1 MAIFF
6 TPPDFKLSSK
16 LQISHKLILICCHT
30 STFHTPHKPHY
41 RWTVLLRFAY
51 TEAVTMSS
59 LYATEPATAG
69 RVIFETT
76 HGPLDILLWCRECP
90 ATTRFFLQL
99 CLDGFYDNMIFHRIV
114 PSLLIQTGAIRG
126 NSEPLSLMD
135 GGAMAKY
142 RTSGHAD
149 EALERRQ
156 YEVNP
161 RIRFGHRGQV
171 AMALGVSD
179 IDDVEDLQPQFFIT
193 TEDAPYLD
201 GKHVVFGTLGVGP
214 TMFNA
219 IRIVQ
224 YEVDETTNTPV
235 DLENAPRILSTK
247 ILENPIHENIQPQ
260 LTLPWR
266 PQIADAK
273 KRKKRKGK
281 LDVNVLSFGDEMED
295 IAPKSVREKASKD
308 SRKTTHNRN
317 ESPDKAAPRKMV
329 AESAPNGA
337 PVDSNEKPNPSV
349 AINNGKVTERIV
361 ESLAPKL
368 RQRTPPPVEA
378 KPAPPKSL
386 SLVEERRAKYAKGGK
401 TKQQREEE
409 TLAKLMAF
417 RGKIHRNVAP
427 DSDVPVSRDDSLAAR
442 MARRAL
448 LQEQE
453 KRSNDD
459 GVSYSGQVLEDED
472 DDDDTSSSWLQTR
485 FKCRKHMDHL
495 AGDGRNAEDYAVI
508 DDRRASD
515 DGNRAVEKRYKK
527 HHKRGER

>member
-1 MAIFF
+1 MRILL
-6 TPPDFKLSSK
+6 PFKL
-16 LQISHKLILICCHT
+16 
-30 STFHTPHKPHY
+30 HY
-41 RWTVLLRFAY
+41 RWPVLLRFVC
-51 TEAVTMSS
+51 TGTVTMSS

-142 RTSGHAD
+142 RTAVHAD
-149 EALERRQ
+149 ESLERRQ

-219 IRIVQ
+219 LRIVQ
-224 YEVDETTNTPV
+224 YEVEETTNTPV
-235 DLENAPRILSTK
+235 DLENAPRILSTR

-260 LTLPWR
+260 LSLPWR
-266 PQIADAK
+266 PQIANAK
-273 KRKKRKGK
+273 KRRRKGK
-281 LDVNVLSFGDEMED
+281 LDVNVLSFGDEMEE

-308 SRKTTHNRN
+308 SRKTTHNPN
-317 ESPDKAAPRKMV
+317 ESPDEAEPKKMV
-329 AESAPNGA
+329 VESAPNGT
-337 PVDSNEKPNPSV
+337 PVDSTEKPNPSV
-349 AINNGKVTERIV
+349 AINNGKVTERKV
-361 ESLAPKL
+361 ESLAPTAEL
-368 RQRTPPPVEA
+368 RQDTPAHVET
-378 KPAPPKSL
+378 KPAPRKSL

-409 TLAKLMAF
+409 TLAKLIAF
-417 RGKIHRNVAP
+417 RGKIHCNVAP
-427 DSDVPVSRDDSLAAR
+427 EADVPVSRDDSLAAR

-459 GVSYSGQVLEDED
+459 GVTYSGQVLED
-472 DDDDTSSSWLQTR
+472 DDDDTGTSWMQTR

-495 AGDGRNAEDYAVI
+495 AGDGRDVEDYAVL
-508 DDRRASD
+508 DDRRTSD
-515 DGNRAVEKRYKK
+515 DGNRAVQIRHKK